1 MGIETCHT
9 LISFSL
15 SLHGL
20 TQMLPSHVLWFFLYC
35 LFPIYASMQHI
46 TLKSI
51 ENMYQYHEIMKFNE
65 ATLVYPP
72 SLALDLR
79 SKLSNILSPQTQ
91 KLNIFKTHWMSS
103 LNLIFLCS
111 LLCSVQINIHSTYNS
126 RPWRDIWRHTK
137 GSKSKKLGA
146 TIEDFLLHHLPPYSA
161 RHQLVAKLCR
171 CHSVLYNPDRF
182 MFPKYSSQHIISLLP
197 KHSSPSVH
205 YFNWRGAMKK

>member
-1 MGIETCHT
+1 MDIETCHT

-46 TLKSI
+46 TLKSV

-103 LNLIFLCS
+103 LNLIFLCF

-137 GSKSKKLGA
+137 GSKSKKLGP
-146 TIEDFLLHHLPPYSA
+146 H
-161 RHQLVAKLCR
+161 
-171 CHSVLYNPDRF
+171 
-182 MFPKYSSQHIISLLP
+182 
-197 KHSSPSVH
+197 
-205 YFNWRGAMKK
+205 